1 MATITDESNQFNTIQ
16 FIAWNSQ
23 YSASQG
29 SQDFMGQFN
38 TGVYDSTVVV
48 VPFNTTILVTT
59 TFNTY
64 FKMQGFNTSTN
75 SYEVWFS
82 MGSPLL
88 IPPSG
93 HTLSNIEIVLTW
105 IDR

>member
-1 MATITDESNQFNTIQ
+1 MAIITDQRTLFNTIGN
-16 FIAWNSQ
+16 IAWTGQ
-23 YSASQG
+23 YGGSQG
-29 SQDFMGQFN
+29 SQDFMGSFITDTYNSTVQVVQFN
-38 TGVYDSTVVV
+38 
-48 VPFNTTILVTT
+48 PTTLVTRG
-59 TFNTY
+59 FNTY

-75 SYEVWFS
+75 SYEIWFS

-93 HTLSNIEIVLTW
+93 HTLSNIEIVLSW